1 MTDHLERSPQLY
13 LSEIIFYIDKIET
26 FTKDL
31 TREQFLKDEMRIYAV
46 DDLIRNIGEA
56 VRVLAKHRQIK
67 NLFYTYRIPYDDLS
81 DLRTDFTH
89 EYFSTDKELLWVT
102 AKTVLPKLKPQ
113 FKKILDQISSC

>member
-13 LSEIIFYIDKIET
+13 LSEIIFYIEKIES
-26 FTKDL
+26 FTKDM
-31 TREQFLKDEMRIYAV
+31 TREQFLRDEMRVYAV

-67 NLFYTYRIPYDDLS
+67 NLFYNYRIPYDDLS

-102 AKTVLPKLKPQ
+102 AKTMLPKLKPQ
-113 FKKILDQISSC
+113 FKKILDQISSR

>member
-13 LSEIIFYIDKIET
+13 LSEIIVYIDKIET
-26 FTKDL
+26 FTKDV
-31 TREQFLKDEMRIYAV
+31 TREQFLKDEMMIYAV
-46 DDLIRNIGEA
+46 DDLIKNIGEA

-67 NLFYTYRIPYDDLS
+67 NLLYTYRIPYDNLS

-113 FKKILDQISSC
+113 FKKILDQISIR

>member
-13 LSEIIFYIDKIET
+13 LSEIIFYIDKIEN

-31 TREQFLKDEMRIYAV
+31 TREQFLKDEMMLYAV

-67 NLFYTYRIPYDDLS
+67 NLF
-81 DLRTDFTH
+81 
-89 EYFSTDKELLWVT
+89 
-102 AKTVLPKLKPQ
+102 
-113 FKKILDQISSC
+113 

>member
-31 TREQFLKDEMRIYAV
+31 TREQFLKDEIRIYAV

-67 NLFYTYRIPYDDLS
+67 SLFYTYRIPYDNLS

-89 EYFSTDKELLWVT
+89 EYFSTDKELLWAT

-113 FKKILDQISSC
+113 FKKILDQITSR

>member
-13 LSEIIFYIDKIET
+13 LSEIIFYIDKLET
-26 FTKDL
+26 FTKDV
-31 TREQFLKDEMRIYAV
+31 TREQFLKDEMMIYAV

-67 NLFYTYRIPYDDLS
+67 NLFYTYRVPYDNLS
-81 DLRTDFTH
+81 DLRTNFTH
-89 EYFSTDKELLWVT
+89 EYFFTDKELLWAS

-113 FKKILDQISSC
+113 FKKILDQISSH